1 MFHQARWKWL
11 PFHLGHSPR
20 KCCEDLVP
28 VSGDWVGS
36 SWLRSRSQRQC
47 RSQRSI
53 PFPKP
58 LLCLF
63 SDNGSGGPKL
73 WAWLIWDCHLG
84 RVNWVTQGLLPRTAP
99 LVLTSLPEP
108 SDWDDSASQGYTAC
122 VQRWLQGFIQ
132 VLNFP
137 AVWFCQHPHLHE
149 VASIFNRPPV
159 PREEVPGP
167 RQTPPPSPTPQ
178 VSR

>member
-1 MFHQARWKWL
+1 M
-11 PFHLGHSPR
+11 
-20 KCCEDLVP
+20 
-28 VSGDWVGS
+28 GS
-36 SWLRSRSQRQC
+36 SWLRSRCQDSAVAEEH
-47 RSQRSI
+47 

-63 SDNGSGGPKL
+63 SDNRSGGPKL

-84 RVNWVTQGLLPRTAP
+84 RVKFSGDSGLLPRTAP

-137 AVWFCQHPHLHE
+137 AVWFCQHPTFGE
-149 VASIFNRPPV
+149 VAY
-159 PREEVPGP
+159 
-167 RQTPPPSPTPQ
+167 T
-178 VSR
+178 